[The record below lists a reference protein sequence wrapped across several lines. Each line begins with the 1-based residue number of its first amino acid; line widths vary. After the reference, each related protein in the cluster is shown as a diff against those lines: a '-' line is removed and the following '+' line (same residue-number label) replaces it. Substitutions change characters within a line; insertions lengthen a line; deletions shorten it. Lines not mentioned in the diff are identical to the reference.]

1 MAKEATRNKILEVG
15 SRIIHQKGFNNT
27 GIQEILNEAGVPK
40 GSFYFYFKSKE
51 DFGLAL
57 IDEFESLVGG
67 HLASFLAIDSLSP
80 LERLKSFFSFFR
92 NFFQEENCT
101 KGCPIGNLSQE
112 LSDVNENIRKRLEES
127 LGGMGS
133 LIETCLYE
141 AREKGEFQND
151 IPVPE
156 IAAYIINSW
165 EGALLRMKVSRS
177 ISPILIFEHILFDT
191 ILK

>member
-1 MAKEATRNKILEVG
+1 MAKKTTRNKILEVG

-27 GIQEILNEAGVPK
+27 GIQEILDRAGVPK

-57 IDEFESLVGG
+57 IDEFDSMVGG
-67 HLASFLAIDSLSP
+67 HLASILAIDSLSP
-80 LERLKSFFSFFR
+80 LQRLKSFFSFFR
-92 NFFQEENCT
+92 NFFLEENCT

-112 LSDVNENIRKRLEES
+112 LSDVNENIRKRLDES
-127 LGGMGS
+127 FNSLGS

-165 EGALLRMKVSRS
+165 EGALLRMKVSRE
-177 ISPILIFEHILFDT
+177 ITPLLAFERILFST

>member
-1 MAKEATRNKILEVG
+1 MAKKATRNKILEIG

-51 DFGLAL
+51 EFGLAL
-57 IDEFESLVGG
+57 IDEFESLVEG
-67 HLASFLAIDSLSP
+67 HLASILQIDTLSP
-80 LERLKSFFSFFR
+80 LGRLKSFFSFFR
-92 NFFQEENCT
+92 NFFQKENCT
-101 KGCPIGNLSQE
+101 KGCPLGNLSQE
-112 LSDVNENIRKRLEES
+112 LSDVNEIIRKRLDES
-127 LGGMGS
+127 FNKLDS

-141 AREKGEFQND
+141 AREKGEFKND

-156 IAAYIINSW
+156 IAAYVINSW
-165 EGALLRMKVSRS
+165 EGALLRMKVSKDT
-177 ISPILIFEHILFDT
+177 IPLLIFERILFDT

>member
-127 LGGMGS
+127 LDGMGS
-133 LIETCLYE
+133 LIEPCLYE

-177 ISPILIFEHILFDT
+177 ISPILIFERILFDT